1 MLVQYTPISSLS
13 AGELEGLKASVRG
26 LTLEGRGSH
35 WVYNGKTFQM
45 SELISAQR
53 MWENQSRTQGKQQLN
68 G

>member
-13 AGELEGLKASVRG
+13 PSELEALKASVRG

-35 WVYNGKTFQM
+35 WVFNGKTFMM
-45 SELISAQR
+45 SELISAKR
-53 MWENQSRTQGKQQLN
+53 VWENQSRTEGKQQLN

>member
-1 MLVQYTPISSLS
+1 MLVEYTPISSLTP
-13 AGELEGLKASVRG
+13 GELEALKASVRG

-35 WVYNGKTFQM
+35 WVFNGKTFKM

-53 MWENQSRTQGKQQLN
+53 MWENQSRTAGKQQLN

>member
-1 MLVQYTPISSLS
+1 MLVQYTPISTLS
-13 AGELEGLKASVRG
+13 PNELEALKASVRG

-35 WVYNGKTFQM
+35 WVFNGKTFNM

-53 MWENQSRTQGKQQLN
+53 VWENQSKTNGKQQLN